1 MYRVSGLLFIF
12 FMAVQPVFSPVFP
25 SWEGACQRMNVK
37 KVFACAIVADLALTG
52 MHSAADDAS
61 GVVKA
66 RAALKAVC
74 SPKQWGR
81 LSKEVWH
88 VCCAQKG
95 EKQRIMRRLWSFGKK
110 HRLISLA
117 VLFAGAKAGTLMWG
131 KHQKEKPEIADNGLD
146 QEIVQEFFVPGL
158 QEGLSR
164 KPEVGVMTGVALEHV
179 VKPEHSVDEKLKT
192 AHKKSKRLKR
202 PVKMKRQLR
211 ISPRYVEKIKENLRS
226 RKKLDRAI
234 SEAIE
239 ASEQRVEAILACQPG
254 DVPPSPERTFSKKSM
269 GKQVSYVD
277 AGSVV
282 TGNLLSVLLDSWNA
296 KKRQKTLKM
305 VSAKGQH
312 QRAGSPLELVV
323 EPDLDSS
330 FSSVESDEVVYER
343 ADEAPASLRSLMDG
357 VSPIEDVELAALNDG
372 FAVYD
377 SDEDDARTLE
387 DRDSV
392 TATPV
397 SLLGRI
403 SPVEDFSDGE
413 ELAALN
419 EAFIYSPVEQDE
431 ETDVLTS
438 VLVKPIAKHLGDKRP
453 EKVSFRPDRVRR
465 SAGSKENHVPV
476 VVPEAT
482 KKKRPAFGSSSLRFT
497 TLQTRFF

>member
-1 MYRVSGLLFIF
+1 MYRVSGFLFIF
-12 FMAVQPVFSPVFP
+12 FMVIQPVLSPVFS
-25 SWEGACQRMNVK
+25 SWKGACQRVDAK
-37 KVFACAIVADLALTG
+37 KLLTGAIIADLALTG
-52 MHSAADDAS
+52 MRSAADDAS
-61 GVVKA
+61 GAVKA
-66 RAALKAVC
+66 WAAIKAVC
-74 SPKQWGR
+74 SPKQWGC
-81 LSKEVWH
+81 LSKDVWH

-95 EKQRIMRRLWSFGKK
+95 EKQKILRRMWSFGKK
-110 HRLISLA
+110 HRLVSLA
-117 VLFAGAKAGTLMWG
+117 LLFAGAKAGTQMWE
-131 KHQKEKPEIADNGLD
+131 KNQEEKPEIADNGLD
-146 QEIVQEFFVPGL
+146 QEAPQGFLVPVL
-158 QEGLSR
+158 QEGLPK
-164 KPEVGVMTGVALEHV
+164 KPDVGVMDGVALELV
-179 VKPEHSVDEKLKT
+179 AMPVPAAGGELET
-192 AHKKSKRLKR
+192 ARKKSKCLKK
-202 PVKMKRQLR
+202 PLKMKRQLR
-211 ISPRYVEKIKENLRS
+211 ISQFYVEKIKENLRS
-226 RKKLDRAI
+226 RKKLDHAI

-239 ASEQRVEAILACQPG
+239 ASEQRVEAVLACLPG
-254 DVPPSPERTFSKKSM
+254 DVPPSPERTFSKQSM

-305 VSAKGQH
+305 VSAKGPH
-312 QRAGSPLELVV
+312 QRAGSPLELVI

-330 FSSVESDEVVYER
+330 FSSIESDEVVYER

-392 TATPV
+392 TATPT

-403 SPVEDFSDGE
+403 SPVEDFFDDE
-413 ELAALN
+413 NLAALN
-419 EAFIYSPVEQDE
+419 EAFISSPAEQDE
-431 ETDVLTS
+431 
-438 VLVKPIAKHLGDKRP
+438 KPEVVTGRLLKPLAKHLGDKKS

-476 VVPEAT
+476 VVPEET